1 MLRCTHSSPLVPFR
15 PCATRIFYYFSLF
28 RPAKFH
34 LNLTVCWKICWKIFR
49 PHSFLYQYIGAL
61 PTGKALFFVS
71 TPSILAHKK
80 SRPGSSEAGLQFVRL
95 VAGVDIGFS
104 FLCGTPVVDVVKP
117 FPSDFLAQ
125 IAIAIYIRTL
135 HSRIHISHKYNMIPA
150 N

>member
-71 TPSILAHKK
+71 TLSIPAHKK
-80 SRPGSSEAGLQFVRL
+80 SRPEKSGWDLAIYY
-95 VAGVDIGFS
+95 DILLS
-104 FLCGTPVVDVVKP
+104 FTSGYMV
-117 FPSDFLAQ
+117 SIFLASKALCTYE
-125 IAIAIYIRTL
+125 IFVTGRTKSV
-135 HSRIHISHKYNMIPA
+135 SRSTVGIKLPA
-150 N
+150 NLLH